1 MINKIIQ
8 FIKTNI
14 TSKIY
19 FGGDRTEGA
28 NNIKDKTGKFASE
41 VWEKVAGYLLEAFGL
56 VAGLAWNDAIRALIA
71 RYYTV
76 ESDSLLAQLA
86 YAIIIT
92 ILVVIVSIIFVK
104 LSKRNEKE
112 K

>member
-1 MINKIIQ
+1 M
-8 FIKTNI
+8 
-14 TSKIY
+14 
-19 FGGDRTEGA
+19 
-28 NNIKDKTGKFASE
+28 KDKTGKFASE
-41 VWEKVAGYLLEAFGL
+41 VWEKVAGYLLAAFGL